1 MSMAVSSDPDTMT
14 LDEAHQQPDFHEF
27 IKFVEKELR
36 DHIDRKH
43 WKVIPLRSITS
54 SKYYIPMMWS
64 MKRKR
69 DPLGKFSSGKREYAR
84 EVTDLSNLWVI
95 GPRNHQ

>member
-1 MSMAVSSDPDTMT
+1 MAVSSYPDTMT
-14 LDEAHQQPDFHEF
+14 LAKSLQQPDLNKF
-27 IKFVEKELR
+27 IKAMEKEVR
-36 DHIDRKH
+36 YQIDCKH
-43 WKVIPLRSITS
+43 WKVIPLRSIPS